1 MPFIF
6 RNVAIGR
13 FAPAGQQVRVFVKR
27 SGLRADETVTLD
39 FNAQSPSITGERNGG
54 TIEFKGLALP
64 SMKKDKYVYHV
75 APQYTNLYFII
86 ENQIIYSLTAVT
98 LDTARALARASN
110 NQRLL
115 DLLP

>member
-13 FAPAGQQVRVFVKR
+13 FAPAGQQVRVIVKR
-27 SGLRADETVTLD
+27 SGLRADETVT
-39 FNAQSPSITGERNGG
+39 NAQSLSITGERNGG

-64 SMKKDKYVYHV
+64 SMKKSIVRYHV
-75 APQYTNLYFII
+75 APQYTHYYFII
-86 ENQIIYSLTAVT
+86 ENQTIYSLNAVT
-98 LDTARALARASN
+98 LDAARALARASN

-115 DLLP
+115 NLLP